1 MRSVNFLE
9 CILEGRSA
17 TVIMSAP
24 GTMNGVGQTNEL
36 KGIANE

>member
-17 TVIMSAP
+17 TVMISAP
-24 GTMNGVGQTNEL
+24 GIINRVGQTKEL
-36 KGIANE
+36 KGIANK